1 MGKHESLGSPAKS
14 MQEKKM
20 REGSS
25 IAISRQDNQQEPIV
39 KHTVNRANDSERSN
53 SKKKED
59 VNIHNHNDHNEHNEN
74 NNKQIIS
81 HTSNNNSK
89 KKKRRSK
96 SKAKNNTKT
105 KALNNENGLGDD
117 EKRSKGHI
125 DEKLNILNTHKID
138 AQVSLVRTPVLTPN
152 ENEDRKTENQ
162 GPEHKPSV
170 LDVNFKINPP
180 IGNDQLQASNLSP
193 RKQTILRYKKSD
205 DGINE
210 RSLISEAKENLKNK
224 KINSKTP
231 ESQCSKIDETMVSPQ
246 TGLDM
251 DKKVTLFKH
260 KSSRILVF
268 DEQLNEKKTE
278 IEKAS
283 SGRLLGHGE
292 FEIFQL
298 HNGDVTYL
306 SCGPSFVYPL
316 LPKLKILRI
325 DFNQFILPLVNPE
338 RYWKISIN
346 SDDRYLIELLEKTLE
361 ENVKYRNLFFGT
373 NQLSSTSIC
382 ESIEQEITQNYA
394 NDNETKQTPDSEAIM
409 NSSADSKKNEIPV
422 AENAANYQ
430 FPIIFNEIPD
440 SPPSAPLSPHNENIT
455 NVNLMTPTKNP
466 HLLPGWSLKK
476 KQSDQSINSAMA
488 SLDVNKD
495 IETIA
500 ANNRVRRTDSKG
512 IFGSD
517 KVGAPLTLNQN
528 QKVHH
533 PKPKKFANS
542 LNKNPIQFQNKTHK
556 SQDNKSDSSMD
567 SLLDEYE
574 ENIHTTKSI
583 TFNSRPPSRP
593 MSVVSSFSRPQI
605 NYTRGSYFHGPIERD
620 ADDLTNSQCNETF
633 ENQEFPTTSLSEY
646 NKTRNGGN
654 SGFVKSRRSS
664 RSELYTSESNWMEP
678 SATAIESGHNRTMKP
693 RNSVHDH
700 VRPISNDVKQIYRS
714 FTQRNLSQY
723 TNDLRSDA
731 DSKSMKSQ
739 TRKVQ
744 PTFNPVKI
752 RSPTMGSLHPK
763 GSYANSVISGR
774 TGYDS
779 ISRYNGIKE
788 LPIPHSKSTRRDLDQ
803 HKLGN
808 YKVKLNSSEVYKMIS
823 ESRSNKN
830 LNGIITASQDTK
842 SQETKEKPQ
851 GTGGFASRLFGW

>member
-14 MQEKKM
+14 MQEKKIND
-20 REGSS
+20 GSF
-25 IAISRQDNQQEPIV
+25 IAKTRQDHQQEPKV
-39 KHTVNRANDSERSN
+39 KHTLHKANDSERSSSN
-53 SKKKED
+53 KKED
-59 VNIHNHNDHNEHNEN
+59 TNIYNRNDNDENNDN
-74 NNKQIIS
+74 NNKPIIP

-96 SKAKNNTKT
+96 SKAKSNAKA
-105 KALNNENGLGDD
+105 KALNNEKGVEDD
-117 EKRSKGHI
+117 KHKLKGHI
-125 DEKLNILNTHKID
+125 DEKLDILNAPKID
-138 AQVSLVRTPVLTPN
+138 SQASFIRTPVLTHDVRD
-152 ENEDRKTENQ
+152 EREIVHQES
-162 GPEHKPSV
+162 EHKPAV
-170 LDVNFKINPP
+170 PDMNFKINPP
-180 IGNDQLQASNLSP
+180 IGNDQLQVSNLSP

-205 DGINE
+205 DKINE
-210 RSLISEAKENLKNK
+210 RSLISEAKDNLRNK
-224 KINSKTP
+224 RRNSKTL
-231 ESQCSKIDETMVSPQ
+231 ESQCSKIDETIVSPQ
-246 TGLDM
+246 TDLDM

-268 DEQLNEKKTE
+268 DEQLNEKRNAM
-278 IEKAS
+278 EKAS

-346 SDDRYLIELLEKTLE
+346 SDDKHLIELLEKTLE
-361 ENVKYRNLFFGT
+361 QNVKYRNLFFGT
-373 NQLSSTSIC
+373 NQLGSTNIC
-382 ESIEQEITQNYA
+382 EAIEQETPQNYS
-394 NDNETKQTPDSEAIM
+394 NDSGAKETSGLQAIVNSSPDS
-409 NSSADSKKNEIPV
+409 NKHEIPV
-422 AENAANYQ
+422 AQNATSYQ
-430 FPIIFNEIPD
+430 FPTIFNEIPD

-476 KQSDQSINSAMA
+476 KQSEQSINSAMA

-495 IETIA
+495 KE
-500 ANNRVRRTDSKG
+500 ANPINSHSRRIDSKG
-512 IFGSD
+512 VFGSD
-517 KVGAPLTLNQN
+517 QVGVPLTLNQN

-533 PKPKKFANS
+533 PKPKKFTS
-542 LNKNPIQFQNKTHK
+542 LPNKNTIQFQNKK

-574 ENIHTTKSI
+574 ENIHTTKNI

-593 MSVVSSFSRPQI
+593 MSVASSFSRPQI
-605 NYTRGSYFHGPIERD
+605 NYRRGSYFHGPIERD
-620 ADDLTNSQCNETF
+620 VDDLTNSQYNETF
-633 ENQEFPTTSLSEY
+633 EDQEFPTTSLSEY

-654 SGFVKSRRSS
+654 TGFVKSRRSS

-678 SATAIESGHNRTMKP
+678 NTTAIESGKGRTMKP
-693 RNSVHDH
+693 RNSIHDH
-700 VRPISNDVKQIYRS
+700 SRPINNDVKQIYRS

-723 TNDLRSDA
+723 TNDLKGNA
-731 DSKSMKSQ
+731 DSKSVKSQ

-752 RSPTMGSLHPK
+752 RYPTMGSLHFK
-763 GSYANSVISGR
+763 GSYADSVISGR

-779 ISRYNGIKE
+779 ISRYSGINE
-788 LPIPHSKSTRRDLDQ
+788 IHIPHSKSARRDLDQ
-803 HKLGN
+803 HKLAN
-808 YKVKLNSSEVYKMIS
+808 YKVKLNSSEVFKMIS

-830 LNGIITASQDTK
+830 LNGIITSSQGTK

-851 GTGGFASRLFGW
+851 ATGGFASRLFGW